1 VNTSR
6 GCENCEFVPCLTKHE
21 PLIKRTE
28 DEVRYGRLWAEV
40 ELVKLLGQKELD
52 DGRNEQR

>member
-1 VNTSR
+1 MNKSR
-6 GCENCEFVPCLTKHE
+6 GCENCEFVSCLTKRE

-40 ELVKLLGQKELD
+40 ELAKLLAQKEVD
-52 DGRNEQR
+52 SGNKQR

>member
-6 GCENCEFVPCLTKHE
+6 GCENCESVPCLTKRE

-40 ELVKLLGQKELD
+40 ELAKLLEQKELD
-52 DGRNEQR
+52 SGNKQR

>member
-1 VNTSR
+1 MNTSR
-6 GCENCEFVPCLTKHE
+6 GCENCEFVPCLTKRE

-40 ELVKLLGQKELD
+40 ELAKLLSGKELD
-52 DGRNEQR
+52 NENKQR